1 MSDHQGTQGQGAVV
15 DYAELIVQSRPLL
28 RRLESQLNAQ
38 DILGATTTALE
49 LKVLFGALYWHLAE
63 IPRLAIHYDACLQKT

>member
-1 MSDHQGTQGQGAVV
+1 MSDHQGTQGEGALI
-15 DYAELIVQSRPLL
+15 DYAELIVQARPLMK
-28 RRLESQLNAQ
+28 RIEAQLNSQ

-63 IPRLAIHYDACLQKT
+63 IPRLAIHYDARIDKT